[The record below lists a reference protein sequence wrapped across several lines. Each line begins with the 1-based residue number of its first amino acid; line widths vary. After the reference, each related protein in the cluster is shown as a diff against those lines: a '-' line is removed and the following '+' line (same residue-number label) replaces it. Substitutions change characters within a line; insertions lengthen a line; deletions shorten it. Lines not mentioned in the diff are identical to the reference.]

1 MLIIDYLTTIIN
13 NFYHISYLLSLDMNQ
28 LEIEKQLRLLKNN
41 WKLINNKIQINLK
54 FSNFDN
60 AFNFMK
66 EVAKECDL
74 LNHHPLW
81 TNEYNRLEIILFTH
95 DKGSITELDFKL
107 ARIID
112 QKLIDLK

>member
-1 MLIIDYLTTIIN
+1 MLIIDYLTTISN
-13 NFYHISYLLSLDMNQ
+13 NFYHISYLLYLDMNQ

-74 LNHHPLW
+74 LNHHPHHFLYLIH
-81 TNEYNRLEIILFTH
+81 NEFLLPH
-95 DKGSITELDFKL
+95 LKL
-107 ARIID
+107 NFYIRCYI
-112 QKLIDLK
+112 